1 MYAHNVYYVKYN
13 IKLGPLIQYLM
24 VASRQ
29 LAISIPLISAQKQ
42 SVNNEK
48 YENN

>member
-13 IKLGPLIQYLM
+13 IKLGPLIQYSM

-29 LAISIPLISAQKQ
+29 LAISIPVNFSSETEYKQ
-42 SVNNEK
+42 RK
-48 YENN
+48 I